1 MHQGSHTAIGGGE
14 RYWEDKNMN
23 KDICVRCGEGVV
35 NIRVGAIIIKDN
47 KVLMVKNN
55 RDDYYYS
62 VGGRIQFGET
72 AEQAIIREIKEEL
85 GCELEVDRLGFICEA
100 YFYGTIG
107 DDQERLIY
115 EPAFYFYM
123 KVPDGFD
130 LKSDIFL
137 EDGTPE
143 YLEWVPLDTDK
154 VIYPEFFKTE
164 LKHPVRE
171 IRHIVADER

>member
-1 MHQGSHTAIGGGE
+1 
-14 RYWEDKNMN
+14 MN

-72 AEQAIIREIKEEL
+72 AEQAVKREVKEEL
-85 GCELEVDRLGFICEA
+85 GCEMEVDWLGFICEA

-107 DDQERLIY
+107 DDRERLIY

-123 KVPDGFD
+123 RVPEDFD
-130 LKSDIFL
+130 LQGNTFL

-154 VIYPEFFKTE
+154 VMYPAFFKTE
-164 LKHPVRE
+164 LRHPVRE
-171 IRHIVADER
+171 TRHIVADER